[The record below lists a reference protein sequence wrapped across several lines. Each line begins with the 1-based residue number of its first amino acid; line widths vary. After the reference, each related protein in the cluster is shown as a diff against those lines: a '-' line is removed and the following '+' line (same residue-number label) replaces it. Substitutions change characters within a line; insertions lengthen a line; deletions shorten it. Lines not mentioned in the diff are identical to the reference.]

1 MCNPLCNERVGLGQ
15 DCLSSMIWRIAD
27 MNHNYMNTMRKREML
42 IFMWGTVS
50 FRKSIIIMSFCIPLG
65 FRKFL
70 QVLQANVPFFFYINR
85 VIFHEGK
92 EGRGRRVMINLM
104 ILNLNKC
111 PRVGEGPVILWGEGR
126 REVRGVSMFA
136 LVLFVLTVSNLLYL
150 HLSSRLVA
158 RAASCR

>member
-1 MCNPLCNERVGLGQ
+1 
-15 DCLSSMIWRIAD
+15 
-27 MNHNYMNTMRKREML
+27 MRHCVIQKIHYHYEL
-42 IFMWGTVS
+42 LY
-50 FRKSIIIMSFCIPLG
+50 SIG
-65 FRKFL
+65 VQEVL
-70 QVLQANVPFFFYINR
+70 QVLQANVPFFYINR

-111 PRVGEGPVILWGEGR
+111 PRVREGPVILLGEGR

>member
-1 MCNPLCNERVGLGQ
+1 MRGVEWGKIVYLRWYEGSQIWIIITWIQWEKEKCWYSCEALCHSENPLSLWAFVF
-15 DCLSSMIWRIAD
+15 
-27 MNHNYMNTMRKREML
+27 H
-42 IFMWGTVS
+42 WGS
-50 FRKSIIIMSFCIPLG
+50 GSPPSPPSKCS
-65 FRKFL
+65 
-70 QVLQANVPFFFYINR
+70 FFFYINR

-111 PRVGEGPVILWGEGR
+111 PRVGEGPILLWGEGR
-126 REVRGVSMFA
+126 REVRGASMFA

-150 HLSSRLVA
+150 HLSSSLVA

>member
-1 MCNPLCNERVGLGQ
+1 MCNPLCNERGGVGQ

-65 FRKFL
+65 FRKSSKSSKQMFL
-70 QVLQANVPFFFYINR
+70 FFYINR

-111 PRVGEGPVILWGEGR
+111 PRVGEGPLLLFGEGR